1 MMARRRGAP
10 PPPRTGPRQDS
21 RVQAGAKAPQRPGK
35 QSALSDTMRSEHA
48 FTFSQAVSE
57 AWRCLQCFDPPCT
70 QACPAGIV
78 IPRFIRMIRSWNI
91 EGAAE
96 VVRSSNPMAMSCG
109 LACPDEQLCASAC
122 TRAEIDRPVEIR
134 RLHQFVTEQSDVT
147 RPRPPKVAPCVE
159 GRRIAI
165 VGAGPAGL
173 ACAFELRRV
182 GLSVTLF
189 EKRDRLGGVLSNT
202 IPLYRFSEGAVLQD
216 ARWSLGLPL
225 RRSHS
230 RAKKA
235 RTDKSQA
242 SADVTLRASV
252 DVRLRTEATDV
263 ETLAKEF
270 DAVFIATGISGSTSA
285 AAAVKPGT
293 ASGAPEVSPTSPAIP
308 PTELE
313 TASARHGAVSL
324 PLPLEGIHLK
334 GVCAAEDFLERCRR
348 VRYRN
353 TIGSDV
359 VVIGGGNVAV
369 DAALAAVQCG
379 EMRSAAGPLRATA
392 RRGQITAKPRVHIL
406 YRRTRAQMPA
416 WERELQEAECAGVV
430 IHFLVSPVALVGKR
444 GRLTGIK
451 LGKTTLGPEDASG
464 RPRPVPLPG
473 SEFIMPC
480 DQAILATGMR
490 LDRGPLGT
498 LPITKHGLLRA
509 NPRTRRV
516 RGNIFAG
523 GDAAGA
529 EQSIVAA
536 VRDGKLAARAIA
548 ASLGVKDV

>member
-1 MMARRRGAP
+1 MMARRRGATAT
-10 PPPRTGPRQDS
+10 PRTGPRQDF

-35 QSALSDTMRSEHA
+35 QSTLSDTMRSEHA
-48 FTFSQAVSE
+48 FTFSQAVRE

-78 IPRFIRMIRSWNI
+78 IPRFIRMIRSWST

-109 LACPDEQLCASAC
+109 LACPAEQLCASAC
-122 TRAEIDRPVEIR
+122 TRAEIDRPVDIR
-134 RLHQFVTEQSDVT
+134 RLHRFVTEQSDIT
-147 RPRPPKVAPCVE
+147 RPRSPKVAPCVE

-173 ACAFELRRV
+173 ACAFELRRG

-189 EKRDRLGGVLSNT
+189 EKRVRLGGVLSST

-230 RAKKA
+230 SAKKA

-242 SADVTLRASV
+242 SADATLHASV
-252 DVRLRTEATDV
+252 DIRLRTEVMDV
-263 ETLAKEF
+263 DTLANEYN
-270 DAVFIATGISGSTSA
+270 AVFIATGISSITSG
-285 AAAVKPGT
+285 VETVTSGT
-293 ASGAPEVSPTSPAIP
+293 ASAQYEATSPAP
-308 PTELE
+308 
-313 TASARHGAVSL
+313 S
-324 PLPLEGIHLK
+324 LEGIHLK
-334 GVCAAEDFLERCRR
+334 GVCTAEEFLERCRR
-348 VRYRN
+348 TRYRN
-353 TIGSDV
+353 IIGSDV

-369 DAALAAVQCG
+369 DAALAAVQPRLVDTQLG
-379 EMRSAAGPLRATA
+379 QVTA
-392 RRGQITAKPRVHIL
+392 RPRVHLL

-416 WERELQEAECAGVV
+416 WDRELQEAERAGVV
-430 IHFLVSPVALVGKR
+430 IHFLVSPAAFVGKR

-451 LGKTTLGPEDASG
+451 LSKTTLGPEDASG
-464 RPRPVPLPG
+464 RPSPVPLPG
-473 SEFIMPC
+473 SAFIMPC

-498 LPITKHGLLRA
+498 LPITKHGFLRA
-509 NPRTRRV
+509 HPRTRRV

-523 GDAAGA
+523 GDAVGA

-548 ASLGVKDV
+548 ASLGVKVV